1 MATNV
6 KTPNSECMWYA
17 DGNKIAILVKNN
29 STGKWDS
36 YSGTTQVNGIR
47 IHSNSYYDD
56 VTEIS
61 DDLYRTIGLEIGLH
75 NLVVD
80 YVKYRL
86 IEDSGDLQSAM
97 YFLAKYDKN
106 LKTFPTRKSGVRV
119 IAVPKI

>member
-1 MATNV
+1 MATDI
-6 KTPNSECMWYA
+6 KTPNSQCLWYP
-17 DGNKIAILVKNN
+17 DGNKIAILVKNE

-36 YSGTTQVNGIR
+36 YSGTSQVGGIR
-47 IHSNSYYDD
+47 IHSSSYYDD

-97 YFLAKYDKN
+97 YFLAKFDKN

-119 IAVPKI
+119 ISVPKI